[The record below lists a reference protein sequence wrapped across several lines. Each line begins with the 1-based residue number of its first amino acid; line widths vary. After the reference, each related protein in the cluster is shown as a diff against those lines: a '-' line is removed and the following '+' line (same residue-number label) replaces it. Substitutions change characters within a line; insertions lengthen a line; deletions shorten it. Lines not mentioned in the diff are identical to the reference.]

1 MKTVGAVIFAQNNS
15 SVDYVKL
22 AIFAARRLQ
31 KFLKIPVSII
41 TDSADW
47 MLKTYPKESGIFDQ
61 LISIDNTSEHNQKRF
76 NDGTLS
82 SKFLEWKNLSRNSVY
97 NLTPYDKTLV
107 IDSDYIINSSI
118 LTNALN
124 SDHSFQLYKNS
135 VGIASWR
142 NDTEFKRINQ
152 YSIPFYWAT
161 TFVFE
166 KTLEVESFFTLV
178 EYIKNNWQYFRTLY
192 SIEVPTF
199 RNDFAF
205 SIAIHLMNAK
215 SAGIFAQ
222 ELPGKMFYISDR
234 DLLISLDDS
243 KMKFLIEKENYLGEY
258 TAVSIQDT
266 DVHIMNKLSLSRF
279 IDGGSGV

>member
-15 SVDYVKL
+15 SIDYVKL
-22 AIFAARRLQ
+22 AIFAATRI
-31 KFLKIPVSII
+31 KTFLNIPVSII

-47 MLKTYPKESGIFDQ
+47 MLKTYPKESKIFDQ
-61 LISIDNTSEHNQKRF
+61 IIKIENVSTPNQKRF

-97 NLTPYDKTLV
+97 DLTPYDKTLV
-107 IDSDYIINSSI
+107 IDSDYIINSSV

-124 SDHSFQLYKNS
+124 SDHSFQIYKDCFS
-135 VGIASWR
+135 LSSWR
-142 NDTEFKRINQ
+142 GTTEFTRINQ

-161 TFVFE
+161 TFIFE
-166 KTLEVESFFTLV
+166 KTIEVKYFFTVV
-178 EYIKNNWQYFRTLY
+178 EHIKTNWQYFRTLY

-205 SIAIHLMNAK
+205 SIAIHLMNSK
-215 SAGIFAQ
+215 TSGMFAQ
-222 ELPGKMFYISDR
+222 QLPGKMFYISDR
-234 DLLISLDDS
+234 DLLISLDDV

-258 TAVSIQDT
+258 TAASMNNT

-279 IDGGSGV
+279 IDGGLGV

>member
-15 SVDYVKL
+15 SIDYVKL
-22 AIFAARRLQ
+22 AIFASTRI
-31 KFLKIPVSII
+31 KTFLNIPVSII

-47 MLKTYPKESGIFDQ
+47 MLKTYPKESKIFDQ
-61 LISIDNTSEHNQKRF
+61 IIKIENVSTPNQKRF

-97 NLTPYDKTLV
+97 DLTPYDKTLV
-107 IDSDYIINSSI
+107 IDSDYIINSSV

-124 SDHSFQLYKNS
+124 SDHSFQIYKDCFS
-135 VGIASWR
+135 LSSWR
-142 NDTEFKRINQ
+142 GTTEFTRINQ

-161 TFVFE
+161 TFIFE
-166 KTLEVESFFTLV
+166 KTIEVKYFFTVV
-178 EYIKNNWQYFRTLY
+178 EHIKTNWQYFRTLY

-205 SIAIHLMNAK
+205 SIAIHLMNSK
-215 SAGIFAQ
+215 TSGMFAQ
-222 ELPGKMFYISDR
+222 QLPGKMFYISDR
-234 DLLISLDDS
+234 DLLISLDDV

-258 TAVSIQDT
+258 TAASMNNT

-279 IDGGSGV
+279 IDGGLGV

>member
-22 AIFAARRLQ
+22 AIFAAS
-31 KFLKIPVSII
+31 KIKTFLNIPVSII
-41 TDSADW
+41 TDSSDW
-47 MLKTYPKESGIFDQ
+47 MLKAYPKESNIFDQ
-61 LISIDNTSEHNQKRF
+61 IIKIENTSTSNQKRF

-97 NLTPYDKTLV
+97 DLTPYDRTLV

-118 LTNALN
+118 LCGALDT
-124 SDHSFQLYKNS
+124 DHNFQIYKDCLS
-135 VGIASWR
+135 LSSWR
-142 NDTEFKRINQ
+142 ETTEFARINQ

-161 TFVFE
+161 TFIFE
-166 KTLEVESFFTLV
+166 KTLEVKSFFNIINF
-178 EYIKNNWQYFRTLY
+178 IKTNWQYFRTLY

-205 SIAIHLMNAK
+205 SIAIHLMNTK
-215 SAGIFAQ
+215 SSGIFAQ
-222 ELPGKMFYISDR
+222 ELPGKMVYISDR
-234 DLLISLDDS
+234 DLLIEIEDN
-243 KMKFLIEKENYLGEY
+243 KMKFLIEKENHLGEY
-258 TAVSIQDT
+258 TIASMRDT
-266 DVHIMNKLSLSRF
+266 DIHVMNKLSLSRF